1 MGMCGE
7 NTAKKMSITRN
18 DQDDYALRSYKLSAA
33 AYKDNIIQKE
43 LVEVRIP
50 QKKGYINLNFAYMFN
65 ALC

>member
-1 MGMCGE
+1 MFTTRSIWVCV
-7 NTAKKMSITRN
+7 AKTLPRKCPYH

-50 QKKGYINLNFAYMFN
+50 QKKGTDKLISVF
-65 ALC
+65 

>member
-50 QKKGYINLNFAYMFN
+50 QKKGDIISNFAYMFN